1 MKKLIFTLLAI
12 VSLNFV
18 SAQTPAQKTAASD
31 FIKSRSES
39 FNTNITPVFVSNI
52 DSVER
57 AVEKAD
63 LSYRR
68 VDHIF
73 LGEIKE
79 SNSAGGSMKSFTD
92 DKSKPFIYYTIKQK
106 GGQTVVVVI
115 SGHNGW

>member
-1 MKKLIFTLLAI
+1 MKKLFLALLAI
-12 VSLNFV
+12 VSLNFA
-18 SAQTPAQKTAASD
+18 SAQTPAQKQTAID

-57 AVEKAD
+57 AVEKAN

-79 SNSAGGSMKSFTD
+79 SNSAGGGMKSYTD
-92 DKSKPFIYYTIKQK
+92 DKSKPFIYYTIKQN
-106 GGQTVVVVI
+106 GSQTVVIVI